1 MNRVYGKGGIIK
13 GTGKI
18 SQRCQLDWVRYF
30 PHACCTGR
38 KLDTAKNVLLLPPKN
53 FKYSV
58 ILHSNIIELEIKARN
73 KVSDRA
79 FINEV

>member
-1 MNRVYGKGGIIK
+1 MGCG
-13 GTGKI
+13 
-18 SQRCQLDWVRYF
+18 RYF
-30 PHACCTGR
+30 THTQRTER
-38 KLDTAKNVLLLPPKN
+38 KLDTAKNVLLLPPQN

-58 ILHSNIIELEIKARN
+58 IPQSNLIELEIKARN

>member
-1 MNRVYGKGGIIK
+1 MLQKNQSFTEMPNGLDKVFPTYYTHTTQGGNWTQPK
-13 GTGKI
+13 MFD
-18 SQRCQLDWVRYF
+18 SHR
-30 PHACCTGR
+30 
-38 KLDTAKNVLLLPPKN
+38 PKN

-58 ILHSNIIELEIKARN
+58 ILHSTLIELEIKAQN